1 MAQHDYVIANGTGA
15 AVRSDLNGSLAAIVS
30 NNSGA
35 TEPGTMYAYQWWPDT
50 TTGLLKIRNAANNA
64 WVTVGTLASTNL
76 GLLPLAGGTM
86 TGVLAVTAGTA
97 ALPGITPSGDPNT
110 GISSAGS
117 DQLAISTGGTSRLAF
132 SNTAISAALAVDVAL
147 GAVGTPSLTFTGDL
161 NTGIYSPGA
170 DQVAITTAGVQ
181 RVNFNAATE
190 VVFNDGGA
198 DVDFR
203 IEGDTNASLFK
214 IDAGLD
220 EVQVAN
226 LNGGPI
232 AGTRNRIINGDMRI
246 DQRNAGA
253 AVTNPSTYTLDRWSI
268 NTNLSSVCTIQQ
280 NAGSVTPPAGFTNY
294 LGATSTAATS
304 LSTANYFQLRQPV
317 EGFNSSD
324 LAWGTAN
331 AKTVT
336 VSFWAY
342 SSLTG
347 TFSGSIRNNPNFT
360 YAYPFSYL
368 IPSANTWT
376 YVTVT
381 IPGPNASQGTW
392 NTNNTSGL
400 EVLFCLGAGTS
411 LLSSANSWQ
420 AGTFSGVTSSVQI
433 LATNGATF
441 YLTGVQLEPGTVA
454 TPFERRSFGQEL
466 ALCQRYFQNNGAIL
480 VQSVAMFGNTMYL
493 PVAMRATPTVVGGG
507 TGFTSGGT
515 TASYLYCYQTTSASQ
530 TLTLSAE
537 L

>member
-1 MAQHDYVIANGTGA
+1 VSSIKVTNLQAPSA
-15 AVRSDLNGSLAAIVS
+15 ASPAIVLAA
-30 NNSGA
+30 
-35 TEPGTMYAYQWWPDT
+35 D
-50 TTGLLKIRNAANNA
+50 
-64 WVTVGTLASTNL
+64 
-76 GLLPLAGGTM
+76 
-86 TGVLAVTAGTA
+86 GTA
-97 ALPGITPSGDPNT
+97 TAQL
-110 GISSAGS
+110 SS
-117 DQLAISTGGTSRLAF
+117 
-132 SNTAISAALAVDVAL
+132 
-147 GAVGTPSLTFTGDL
+147 
-161 NTGIYSPGA
+161 
-170 DQVAITTAGVQ
+170 
-181 RVNFNAATE
+181 
-190 VVFNDGGA
+190 
-198 DVDFR
+198 
-203 IEGDTNASLFK
+203 
-214 IDAGLD
+214 
-220 EVQVAN
+220 
-226 LNGGPI
+226 LNGG
-232 AGTRNRIINGDMRI
+232 ALSGARNCIINGDMRI

-253 AVTNPSTYTLDRWSI
+253 AVTSPTGYTLDRWNI

-280 NAGSVTPPAGFTNY
+280 NAGSITPPAGFTNY

-304 LSTANYFQLRQPV
+304 LSTANYFQLRQPI

-360 YAYPFSYL
+360 YAYPFSYS

-400 EVLFCLGAGTS
+400 EVVFCLGAGTS
-411 LLSSANSWQ
+411 LLSTANSWQ
-420 AGTFSGVTSSVQI
+420 AGTFAGVTGSVQI

-441 YLTGVQLEPGTVA
+441 YITGVQLEAGSVA

-466 ALCQRYFQNNGAIL
+466 ALCQRYFQPVGVGAYGRSNSTT
-480 VQSVAMFGNTMYL
+480 SVEMTAKYN
-493 PVAMRATPTVVGGG
+493 VAMRATPTITFGGFSGAVTTLDQFGVG
-507 TGFTSGGT
+507 SI
-515 TASYLYCYQTTSASQ
+515 TASAVTSSFGNQNGGHLVFTVSGATNGADCASIRGD
-530 TLTLSAE
+530 LASASAE